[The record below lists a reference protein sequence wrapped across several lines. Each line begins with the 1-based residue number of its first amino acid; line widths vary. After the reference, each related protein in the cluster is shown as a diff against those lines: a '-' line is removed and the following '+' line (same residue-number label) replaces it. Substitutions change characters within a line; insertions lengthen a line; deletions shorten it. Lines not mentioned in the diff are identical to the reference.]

1 MQASAPSA
9 PVLCWIIWICGGCC
23 NLNRESEYPEGV
35 LDLGAPSVFWVLIPL
50 YPSIRPLI
58 STEARGEDCSNCES
72 ERPSFYPDLVL
83 ILSQFDF
90 VFQKAPKLCT
100 FKGSEDHRNT
110 KRNWLIFG
118 RSCAYYG
125 RRTIGNKNWFGSE
138 AFFFDIIFAGQQFS
152 RTCKSV
158 IRLSFLAGRGEPQAI
173 AFIYRDRLI
182 WDCRF
187 RQRQLRCTQRN
198 SSCKVSYEYEEVAD
212 FPCVI
217 VYL

>member
-1 MQASAPSA
+1 MP
-9 PVLCWIIWICGGCC
+9 
-23 NLNRESEYPEGV
+23 
-35 LDLGAPSVFWVLIPL
+35 DLGAPSGFLVPIPL

-58 STEARGEDCSNCES
+58 FTEARGEDPNKCEI
-72 ERPSFYPDLVL
+72 ERPAFYPNPLL

-90 VFQKAPKLCT
+90 VFQKVPKLCT
-100 FKGSEDHRNT
+100 FKGSENHRNT

-125 RRTIGNKNWFGSE
+125 RRTVGNKNWFGSE
-138 AFFFDIIFAGQQFS
+138 VFFVDVIFAGQQLS

-198 SSCKVSYEYEEVAD
+198 SSCKVSYEYEEMAD